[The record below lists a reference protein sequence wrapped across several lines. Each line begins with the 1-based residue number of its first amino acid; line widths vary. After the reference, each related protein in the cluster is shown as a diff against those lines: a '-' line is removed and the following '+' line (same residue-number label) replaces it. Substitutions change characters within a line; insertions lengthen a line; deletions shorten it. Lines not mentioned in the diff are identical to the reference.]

1 MPKAHYTVT
10 VQVKEVIPA
19 SPGTDKNAA
28 YSRGQTPE
36 LATEREVN
44 DVVSVTT
51 RADTKANA
59 VEKAVRMLEAE
70 AEDDTDGQ

>member
-1 MPKAHYTVT
+1 MPRKHFTVT
-10 VQVKEVIPA
+10 VQVKEVTPA
-19 SPGTDKNAA
+19 SPGTDYRA
-28 YSRGQTPE
+28 GTPAQP
-36 LATEREVN
+36 ATEREVN